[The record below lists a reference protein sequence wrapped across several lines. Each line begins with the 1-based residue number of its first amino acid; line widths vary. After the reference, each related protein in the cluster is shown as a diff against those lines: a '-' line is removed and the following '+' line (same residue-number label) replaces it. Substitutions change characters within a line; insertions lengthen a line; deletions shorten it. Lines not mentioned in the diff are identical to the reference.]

1 MSRNN
6 FVLGLND
13 HIKENF
19 WLYVISLICIF
30 TGMVLGVYTVKYMGE
45 IYKTDLISYFQGFT
59 EYLSTENLNYKGVF
73 LNTIRS
79 NIPFILFIWLLGMTM
94 VGIPVILIIG
104 IIKGYTLG
112 FTISFII
119 NSVGLKGIGIAIFGV
134 IIQNIIYIPC
144 MIIASVLAMEFSL
157 NFLKERIDRRVKEN
171 IWIKMLSYS
180 CSFLAIIAVMFVGF
194 FMEAYII
201 PNILK
206 III

>member
-59 EYLSTENLNYKGVF
+59 EYLGTENLNYKGVF

>member
-30 TGMVLGVYTVKYMGE
+30 TGMVLGVYTVKYMGD
-45 IYKTDLISYFQGFT
+45 IYKTDLISYFQNFT
-59 EYLSTENLNYKGVF
+59 EYLSSESLNYKGVF

-79 NIPFILFIWLLGMTM
+79 NIPFVIFIWLLGMTM

-104 IIKGYTLG
+104 IVKGYTLG

-134 IIQNIIYIPC
+134 IVQNIIYIPC

-194 FMEAYII
+194 FVEAYII

>member
-59 EYLSTENLNYKGVF
+59 EYLNTENLNYKGVF

>member
-30 TGMVLGVYTVKYMGE
+30 TGMVLGVYTVKYMGD

-59 EYLSTENLNYKGVF
+59 EYLNTENLNYKGVF

-104 IIKGYTLG
+104 IIKGYTIG

>member
-30 TGMVLGVYTVKYMGE
+30 TGMVLGVYTVKYMGD
-45 IYKTDLISYFQGFT
+45 IYKTDLISYFQNFT
-59 EYLSTENLNYKGVF
+59 EYLSSESLNYKGVF

-79 NIPFILFIWLLGMTM
+79 NIPFVIFIWLLGMTM

-104 IIKGYTLG
+104 IVKGYTLG

-134 IIQNIIYIPC
+134 IVQNIIYIPC

-180 CSFLAIIAVMFVGF
+180 CSFLAIIAIMFIGF
-194 FMEAYII
+194 FVEAYII

>member
-6 FVLGLND
+6 LVLGLND

-59 EYLSTENLNYKGVF
+59 EYLTTESLNYKEVF

>member
-30 TGMVLGVYTVKYMGE
+30 TGMVLGVYTVKYMGD
-45 IYKTDLISYFQGFT
+45 IYKTDLISYFQNFT
-59 EYLSTENLNYKGVF
+59 EYLSSESLNYKGVF

-79 NIPFILFIWLLGMTM
+79 NIPFVIFIWLLGMTM

-104 IIKGYTLG
+104 IVKGYTLG

-134 IIQNIIYIPC
+134 IVQNIIYIPC

-180 CSFLAIIAVMFVGF
+180 CSFLAIIAVMFIGF
-194 FMEAYII
+194 FVEAYII

>member
-19 WLYVISLICIF
+19 WLYVVSLICIF
-30 TGMVLGVYTVKYMGE
+30 TGMVLGVYTVKYMGD
-45 IYKTDLISYFQGFT
+45 IYRTDLTSYFQGFT
-59 EYLSTENLNYKGVF
+59 EYLSSESLDYKGVF

-79 NIPFILFIWLLGMTM
+79 NVPFIIFIWLLGMTM
-94 VGIPVILIIG
+94 VGIPIILIIG

-119 NSVGLKGIGIAIFGV
+119 NSIGLKGIGIAIFGV
-134 IIQNIIYIPC
+134 IVQNVIYIPC

-180 CSFLAIIAVMFVGF
+180 CSFLAIVAVMFIGF

>member
-59 EYLSTENLNYKGVF
+59 EYLNTENLNYKGVF

-119 NSVGLKGIGIAIFGV
+119 SSVGLKGIGIAIFGV